1 MKIPTFAGSEFVV
14 DGAGGVF
21 NPASPLTASNKFI
34 MEARLTPIVV
44 SGFDFALGNTDR
56 RRLVGVDQRSLPY
69 FVS

>member
-14 DGAGGVF
+14 DGAGGVS
-21 NPASPLTASNKFI
+21 NLASPLTASDKFI
-34 MEARLTPIVV
+34 MEARLTPIFV
-44 SGFDFALGNTDR
+44 SSFDFALGNTDL